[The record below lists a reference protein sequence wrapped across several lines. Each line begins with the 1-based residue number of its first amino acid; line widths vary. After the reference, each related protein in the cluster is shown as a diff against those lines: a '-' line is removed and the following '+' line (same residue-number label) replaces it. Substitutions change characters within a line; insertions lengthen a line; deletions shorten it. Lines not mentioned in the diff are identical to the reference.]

1 MLSKIK
7 QITEKLKNP
16 HIVNLIGTAV
26 TQVLN
31 MVQIAILFR
40 YMSIDK
46 MGAWFFF
53 QGTVGLVDTFRAG
66 LLSTAF
72 VTSYA
77 GTTKERAAEVAGS
90 AWYLSTLITGLFVL
104 VNVGYLVIP
113 YRVGD
118 IGLDLFLKWFGLVF
132 IITMPSFLASCIL
145 QAEKRFDRLLYM
157 RATSTCLSIIMVTIL
172 ITLNKLNLMT
182 VIYTGFVSGGITSLM
197 TIVLG
202 WARINTFFRKSTQTV
217 KALFAFGKYSV
228 GTALGSSMFRSSDTY
243 IINFMLGP
251 GSLAV
256 YNLGLRLMELVE
268 IPLRSFAATVMPPLS
283 AAYNQDNKYHV
294 IYLLKKYSGLLT
306 ILLIPVVVG
315 SLLFAEVAIWIVD
328 KKYLSTEA
336 ANVFRVFMTF
346 ALLYPV
352 ERFMALTLDAIN
364 QPKVNMIK
372 LIFMLTANIVGDF
385 LGVWIFGNIYGVAFA
400 TILPILTG
408 MIISY
413 HWLQKYMKF
422 ALWDV
427 YKIGWLETQ
436 WLIKDSWAVL
446 RKKKTAGN
454 AK

>member
-1 MLSKIK
+1 MLLKIK
-7 QITEKLKNP
+7 QIIDKLRNP

-26 TQVLN
+26 TQILN
-31 MVQIAILFR
+31 LVQITILFR
-40 YMSIDK
+40 YTTPEK

-53 QGTVGLVDTFRAG
+53 QGTVGLVDTFRSG

-72 VTSYA
+72 ITSYA
-77 GTTKERAAEVAGS
+77 GTTKERGTEVAGS
-90 AWYLSTLITGLFVL
+90 AWYLGTLITGLFVL
-104 VNVGYLVIP
+104 INIIYLLIP

-118 IGLDLFLKWFGLVF
+118 VGLDLFLKWLGVVF
-132 IITMPSFLASCIL
+132 ILTLPSFLASCIL
-145 QAEKRFDRLLYM
+145 QAEKRFDRLLYI
-157 RATSTCLSIIMVTIL
+157 RATSTCLSIGMIIVL
-172 ITLNKLNLMT
+172 VLLDKLNLMT
-182 VIYTGFVSGGITSLM
+182 IIYVGFIAGGITSLM

-202 WARINTFFRKSTQTV
+202 WARINTFFHKSNQTV

-228 GTALGSSMFRSSDTY
+228 GTALGSSMFRNSDTY

-251 GSLAV
+251 SSLAV

-268 IPLRSFAATVMPPLS
+268 VPLRSFAATVMPPLS
-283 AAYNQDNKYHV
+283 AAFNQDNKYHV

-306 ILLIPVVVG
+306 ILLIPMVLG

-436 WLIKDSWAVL
+436 WLIKDSIAML
-446 RKKKTAGN
+446 KKKKDASPLQ
-454 AK
+454 